1 VPAGLIL
8 KAWLAAEASRT
19 FSEDRRSGGLELLL
33 STPLHEKEIV
43 RGQLLA
49 LWRQFGPPTAALLLT
64 NLIFLIIEVRRWDAG
79 ERPSFLAFHLLAGG
93 FLAADMIAL
102 SWSAMWL
109 GLINRKPNRAALLAL
124 TRIIVLPFTLFVAL
138 IFLWAISSRG
148 EELPNAAFLF
158 WIFLGLGADLYFGLS
173 ARLKLCGEFRTIVAE
188 GLTRT
193 RTAEHPAK
201 PTPVL
206 MEAQ

>member
-1 VPAGLIL
+1 
-8 KAWLAAEASRT
+8 
-19 FSEDRRSGGLELLL
+19 
-33 STPLHEKEIV
+33 
-43 RGQLLA
+43 
-49 LWRQFGPPTAALLLT
+49 
-64 NLIFLIIEVRRWDAG
+64 
-79 ERPSFLAFHLLAGG
+79 LLAGG
-93 FLAADMIAL
+93 FLAADMVAL

-124 TRIIVLPFTLFVAL
+124 TRIIVLPVVLFLVL

-148 EELPNAAFLF
+148 DELPNAAFLF
-158 WIFLGLGADLYFGLS
+158 WIILGLGADLYFGLS

-193 RTAEHPAK
+193 RTAEPAAK
-201 PTPVL
+201 PAPVL